1 MSAQKTKISDE
12 QGVRARDK
20 DLKNRE
26 ASLGIALRSIMSEP
40 MGRFWV
46 WSLLEDTHIF
56 GEVFNPSSV
65 RETDFRL
72 GEQNVGK
79 RLLAQVVKHCPDHY
93 VQAIQEAENDPRK

>member
-1 MSAQKTKISDE
+1 MSAQTTKVSDE
-12 QGVRARDK
+12 AGVRARDK

-26 ASLGIALRSIMSEP
+26 VSLGIALRHIMSERL
-40 MGRFWV
+40 GRFWV
-46 WSLLEDTHIF
+46 WSLLEDTHMF
-56 GEVFNPSSV
+56 GEVFIAGSV

-79 RLLAQVVKHCPDHY
+79 RLLYQLVTHCPSEY